1 MLTMKSD
8 LENFGFAK
16 ANLTHNP
23 TDEELLEIA
32 MSFGT
37 ELLHW
42 DFGPIM
48 RMGFDREAKNYLFSA
63 EEVPFHWDGA
73 FYKEPRFLLFFCD
86 ESNGAGG
93 ETLFTDTTK
102 MLVDFELQE
111 LEQVRL
117 NFKTEK
123 LAHYGGEIDIPL
135 LQIHPKTQA
144 PILRF
149 AEAVSSQKNPVTLK
163 MSGHAPDLYDRLTA
177 SAYRHTDVQSWQT
190 GDLVIVDNF
199 RFIHGRRALNTNLSR
214 RFRRIQI
221 M

>member
-1 MLTMKSD
+1 MKFE
-8 LENFGFAK
+8 LENKGFAK
-16 ANLTHNP
+16 THLTHIP
-23 TDEELLEIA
+23 SDDELLVIA
-32 MSFGT
+32 KSFGS

-42 DFGPIM
+42 EFGPIM
-48 RMGFDREAKNYLFSA
+48 KMGFDQEAKNYLFSA

-73 FYKEPRFLLFFCD
+73 FFKEPRFLMFFCD
-86 ESNGAGG
+86 ESNGVGG

-102 MLVDFELQE
+102 MLQDFDVNELRS
-111 LEQVRL
+111 VRM

-123 LAHYGGEIDIPL
+123 LAHYGGEIDVPL
-135 LQIHPKTQA
+135 LQTHPITNK

-149 AEAVSSQKNPVTLK
+149 AEAVSSQKNPVTLS
-163 MSGHAPDLYDRLTA
+163 MSGHAPDLYERLKT
-177 SAYRHTDVQSWQT
+177 SAYRHTFEQTWQT
-190 GDLVIVDNF
+190 GELIIVDNF